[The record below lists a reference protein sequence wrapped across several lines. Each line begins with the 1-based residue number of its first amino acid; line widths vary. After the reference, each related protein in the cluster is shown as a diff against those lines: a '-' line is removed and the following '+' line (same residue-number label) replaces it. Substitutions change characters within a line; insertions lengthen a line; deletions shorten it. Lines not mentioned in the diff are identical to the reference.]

1 MLTNYKL
8 LEFVAKE
15 KKHTFISTGMS
26 NLKDIGKAIKIFKKF
41 NCKFTLL
48 HCVSTYPCRGK
59 I

>member
-1 MLTNYKL
+1 
-8 LEFVAKE
+8 
-15 KKHTFISTGMS
+15 MS

-48 HCVSTYPCRGK
+48 HCVSTYPCREEDLNLNMIPALKK